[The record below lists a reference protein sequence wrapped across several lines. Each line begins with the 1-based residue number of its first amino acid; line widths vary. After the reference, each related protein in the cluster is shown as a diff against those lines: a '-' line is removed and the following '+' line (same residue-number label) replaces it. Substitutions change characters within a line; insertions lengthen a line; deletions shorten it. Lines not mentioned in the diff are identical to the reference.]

1 MVTTATGDSRQRI
14 LDGALRCFDRRGVLA
29 TTLED
34 IRRESA
40 ASIGSIYHHFADKEG
55 LATAVYVD
63 GMRRYQEGFLR
74 ELAGHPEPEPGVKA
88 IVAFHL
94 RWCAA
99 NPELA
104 RFLLSRPARAPA
116 LEDGLRALNRR
127 FFAEV
132 MAWWQPHA
140 LAGRLREAPVELLY
154 AIWLGPAQER
164 CRHWLAGRARRSPA
178 QAAELLAE
186 AAWLSLQRPK
196 GQP

>member
-1 MVTTATGDSRQRI
+1 LVTAATVDSRHRI

-34 IRRESA
+34 IRRASA

-55 LATAVYVD
+55 LATAVYLD

-74 ELAGHPEPEPGVKA
+74 ELDGQPDAEPGVKA

-104 RFLLSRPARAPA
+104 RFLLSRPARSPE
-116 LEDGLRALNRR
+116 LEDGLRTLNRP

-140 LAGRLREAPVELLY
+140 RAGRLRQAPVELLY
-154 AIWLGPAQER
+154 ALWLGPAQEH
-164 CRHWLAGRARRSPA
+164 CRHWLAGRVRRSPA
-178 QAAELLAE
+178 QAAALLAE